1 MIMKTFSHV
10 RAIIQCVLGLSLL
23 LPCAALAKGG
33 GVGFTMSG
41 TLTNFSANEETCHFT
56 FKGTVQITQ
65 WSGVSPST
73 VEIVCTNGFTATV
86 SQNHFFV
93 ATHPTVNAAAVRND
107 PEALTALLKI
117 AAERGRVI
125 KFELAD
131 PKITFGDRGQI
142 KHLESTVVR
151 ATDWDLH

>member
-1 MIMKTFSHV
+1 MRTFNHV
-10 RAIIQCVLGLSLL
+10 RAIIQCVIGLSFL
-23 LPCAALAKGG
+23 LPCVAMAKGD

-41 TLTNFSANEETCHFT
+41 TLMNFNVSDETCHFT
-56 FKGTVQITQ
+56 FTGTVQITQ
-65 WSGVSPST
+65 WHGVSHST
-73 VEIVCTNGFTATV
+73 VEIVCTNGFAATV
-86 SQNHFFV
+86 TQNQFFV
-93 ATHPTVNAAAVRND
+93 ATHPTLNAAAVRND
-107 PEALTALLKI
+107 PKALSGILKI

-142 KHLESTVVR
+142 RNLESAVVR

>member
-1 MIMKTFSHV
+1 MKIFKHAQLAV
-10 RAIIQCVLGLSLL
+10 IQCVIGLGLL
-23 LPCAALAKGG
+23 LPCVALAKGD

-41 TLTNFSANEETCHFT
+41 TLTNFSISGETCHFT
-56 FKGTVQITQ
+56 FTGTVKITQ
-65 WSGVSPST
+65 WHGASSSA
-73 VEIVCTNGFTATV
+73 VEIVCTNGFAATV

-93 ATHPTVNAAAVRND
+93 ATHPTLNAAAVRND
-107 PEALTALLKI
+107 PKALSGILKV

-131 PKITFGDRGQI
+131 PKITFGGRGHI
-142 KHLESTVVR
+142 KDLECSVVR